1 MRPTQRGASAA
12 DKASRGTAGQ
22 DVSGLTISLA
32 CPGWLRLTWN
42 SKDEALGGTSHG
54 KGGTAMMSRLGF
66 DNRMGRVPA
75 TYGFDVGRGGNGYWV
90 NVIPKTDFS
99 VDGRSTSIQLVPLAV
114 GIDSSAWVSGAL
126 LVRVHAKSSWTGTIV
141 ASVVVE
147 NIMLVPEEPD
157 VVFAATTALASADL
171 VAAGVG
177 SLTVAPFTA
186 GNVGAMLR
194 VRISYQTTVAASLN
208 TIAIGVDLVG
218 RPA

>member
-1 MRPTQRGASAA
+1 
-12 DKASRGTAGQ
+12 
-22 DVSGLTISLA
+22 
-32 CPGWLRLTWN
+32 
-42 SKDEALGGTSHG
+42 
-54 KGGTAMMSRLGF
+54 MMSRLGF

-99 VDGRSTSIQLVPLAV
+99 FDGRSTSIQLVPLAV